1 MNRDALLKHLAA
13 LDLSLS
19 LSRSFV
25 KHAQQSLR
33 AKRIGPEACVY
44 VEMVLDELETIRIQ
58 RDGLSSALTCSV
70 SESCQAVGSPAALL
84 SAGRT
89 RRRAPT
95 KRKAPRLAGT
105 GREENFHLQ
114 SVAPAGVPVNG
125 QTPCDAAQRQEERD
139 AR

>member
-13 LDLSLS
+13 LDLRLS

-25 KHAQQSLR
+25 KHSQQSLR

-58 RDGLSSALTCSV
+58 SDGLSRALTCSV

-84 SAGRT
+84 SVG
-89 RRRAPT
+89 RRRPRGST

-105 GREENFHLQ
+105 ERKENFDVQ
-114 SVAPAGVPVNG
+114 NVAPAGVPVNG
-125 QTPCDAAQRQEERD
+125 QTHCDAAQRLEVRD